1 MLNKIN
7 KQRMEG
13 FTLIELLIVM
23 AVLGVLAV
31 VVLIA
36 INPAEQ
42 LARARDS
49 GKISGVQQLG
59 RAVTAYYVGN
69 GAMPNE
75 DATWITQMVNTQDLG
90 SVPADPAP
98 NFPVG
103 GAACTGGRNQQDW
116 CYDTATSGTQEH
128 AAVWTDLEAQQYTSA
143 CGGAGASAYAVFSTY
158 DARGGWGCA
167 EPTAGA
173 TYTFQ

>member
-1 MLNKIN
+1 MK
-7 KQRMEG
+7 G

-49 GKISGVQQLG
+49 GKVSGVQQLG

-69 GAMPNE
+69 GDMPTE
-75 DATWITQMVNTQDLG
+75 GATWITEMVTSQDLG

-98 NFPVG
+98 NFP
-103 GAACTGGRNQQDW
+103 AAPLVCTGGANQNDW
-116 CYDTATSGTQEH
+116 CYDTAISGTQEH
-128 AAVWTDLEAQQYTSA
+128 AAVWTQLEAQQYTSQCPA
-143 CGGAGASAYAVFSTY
+143 AAYAVFSTY

-167 EPTAGA
+167 APVAGA
-173 TYTFQ
+173 AYTFQ